1 MFHRFSKDMGVID
14 KELPIRVYFTKIS
27 WMQVLVITGM
37 TVALNYWLVIPTIV
51 ASLVMYLV
59 LNVYIKT
66 SRNVKRLDGISKLIF
81 ILTKLGTLSGLMI
94 VIIKIIVSERDL
106 SLGGI
111 VKFAKASCLGD
122 KWETLPT

>member
-1 MFHRFSKDMGVID
+1 MGVID